1 MWNCCHKQTINCTH
15 ESTGENCSQIY
26 FLFSYKEKV
35 IIIYTVEKIVEKVL
49 YSNSTNFVEIKYL
62 NRVKKELKN
71 VKYNIYEPFIGA
83 TKIILYNKMP
93 NIKIYEIVSS
103 NDLRHQDILGTLY
116 SLNISD
122 EMFGDVVIWNN
133 RYFIIILSSI
143 DNYIKSN
150 LTSIKN
156 SKVDLIEKN
165 PYYLKDYKQEY
176 EEYIIIVPSIRVDVI
191 VSKII
196 NSSRSNALEKIKN
209 GDIYLNYELLT
220 KPTYMLKENDIFSI
234 RKYGKYKFLGEIN
247 KTKKGSLVI
256 KYLKYV

>member
-1 MWNCCHKQTINCTH
+1 M
-15 ESTGENCSQIY
+15 
-26 FLFSYKEKV
+26 

-71 VKYNIYEPFIGA
+71 VKYNIYEPFVGA
-83 TKIILYNKMP
+83 TKVILYNKMP
-93 NIKIYEIVSS
+93 NIKIYEIISS

-150 LTSIKN
+150 LTNIKN
-156 SKVDLIEKN
+156 SKVDLIERD

-176 EEYIIIVPSIRVDVI
+176 EECIIIVPSIRVDVI

-247 KTKKGSLVI
+247 RTKKGSLVI

>member
-1 MWNCCHKQTINCTH
+1 M
-15 ESTGENCSQIY
+15 
-26 FLFSYKEKV
+26 

-93 NIKIYEIVSS
+93 NIKIYEIISS

-156 SKVDLIEKN
+156 SKVDLIERN

-176 EEYIIIVPSIRVDVI
+176 EECIIIVPSIRVDVI

-234 RKYGKYKFLGEIN
+234 RKYGKYKFNGIIN
-247 KTKKGSLVI
+247 ETKKGNIIVNIS
-256 KYLKYV
+256 KYV

>member
-1 MWNCCHKQTINCTH
+1 M
-15 ESTGENCSQIY
+15 
-26 FLFSYKEKV
+26 

-71 VKYNIYEPFIGA
+71 VKYNIYEPFSGA
-83 TKIILYNKMP
+83 TKIILYNKTP
-93 NIKIYEIVSS
+93 NIKIYEIISS

-156 SKVDLIEKN
+156 SKVDLIERD

-176 EEYIIIVPSIRVDVI
+176 EECIIIVPSIRVDVI

-196 NSSRSNALEKIKN
+196 NSSRNNALEKIKN

-247 KTKKGSLVI
+247 RTKKGSLVI

>member
-1 MWNCCHKQTINCTH
+1 M
-15 ESTGENCSQIY
+15 
-26 FLFSYKEKV
+26 

-71 VKYNIYEPFIGA
+71 VKYNIYEPFSGA

-93 NIKIYEIVSS
+93 NIKIYEIISS

-133 RYFIIILSSI
+133 RYFIIILSCI

-150 LTSIKN
+150 LISIRN
-156 SKVDLIEKN
+156 SKVELIEKD

-176 EEYIIIVPSIRVDVI
+176 EECIIIVPSIRVDVI

-234 RKYGKYKFLGEIN
+234 RKYGKYKFNGIIN
-247 KTKKGSLVI
+247 ETKKGNIIVNIS
-256 KYLKYV
+256 KYV

>member
-1 MWNCCHKQTINCTH
+1 M
-15 ESTGENCSQIY
+15 
-26 FLFSYKEKV
+26 

-71 VKYNIYEPFIGA
+71 VKYNIYEPFVGA

-93 NIKIYEIVSS
+93 NIKIYEIISS

-156 SKVDLIEKN
+156 SKVDLIERD

-176 EEYIIIVPSIRVDVI
+176 EECMIIVPSIRVDVI

-247 KTKKGSLVI
+247 RTKKGSLVI
-256 KYLKYV
+256 NYLKYV

>member
-1 MWNCCHKQTINCTH
+1 M
-15 ESTGENCSQIY
+15 
-26 FLFSYKEKV
+26 

-71 VKYNIYEPFIGA
+71 IKYNIYEPFIGA
-83 TKIILYNKMP
+83 TKVILYNKIP
-93 NIKIYEIVSS
+93 NIIIYEIVSS

-156 SKVDLIEKN
+156 SKVDLIERD

-176 EEYIIIVPSIRVDVI
+176 EECIIIVPSIRVDVI

-247 KTKKGSLVI
+247 RTKKGSLVV

>member
-1 MWNCCHKQTINCTH
+1 M
-15 ESTGENCSQIY
+15 
-26 FLFSYKEKV
+26 

-247 KTKKGSLVI
+247 KTKKESLVI

>member
-1 MWNCCHKQTINCTH
+1 M
-15 ESTGENCSQIY
+15 
-26 FLFSYKEKV
+26 

-71 VKYNIYEPFIGA
+71 VKYNIYEPFSGA

-93 NIKIYEIVSS
+93 NIKIYEIISN

-150 LTSIKN
+150 LTSIRN
-156 SKVDLIEKN
+156 SKVDLIEKD
-165 PYYLKDYKQEY
+165 PYYLRDYKQEY
-176 EEYIIIVPSIRVDVI
+176 EECIIIVPSIRVDVI

-247 KTKKGSLVI
+247 RT
-256 KYLKYV
+256 

>member
-1 MWNCCHKQTINCTH
+1 M
-15 ESTGENCSQIY
+15 
-26 FLFSYKEKV
+26 

-116 SLNISD
+116 SFNISD

-133 RYFIIILSSI
+133 RYFIIILSCI

-150 LTSIKN
+150 LMSIRN
-156 SKVDLIEKN
+156 SKVELIEKD

-176 EEYIIIVPSIRVDVI
+176 EECIIIVPSIRVDVI

>member
-1 MWNCCHKQTINCTH
+1 MPFFDI
-15 ESTGENCSQIY
+15 II
-26 FLFSYKEKV
+26 LVRV

-71 VKYNIYEPFIGA
+71 IKYNIYEPFNGA

-156 SKVDLIEKN
+156 SKVDLIEKD
-165 PYYLKDYKQEY
+165 PYYLKNYKQEY
-176 EEYIIIVPSIRVDVI
+176 EEFNIIVPSVRVDVI

-234 RKYGKYKFLGEIN
+234 RKYGKYKFNGIIN
-247 KTKKGSLVI
+247 ETKKGNIIVNIS
-256 KYLKYV
+256 KYV

>member
-1 MWNCCHKQTINCTH
+1 M
-15 ESTGENCSQIY
+15 
-26 FLFSYKEKV
+26 

-71 VKYNIYEPFIGA
+71 VKYNIYEPFVGA
-83 TKIILYNKMP
+83 TKVILYNKMP
-93 NIKIYEIVSS
+93 NIKIYEIISS

-150 LTSIKN
+150 LISIRN
-156 SKVDLIEKN
+156 SKVELIEKD

-176 EEYIIIVPSIRVDVI
+176 EECIIIVPSIRVDVI

-196 NSSRSNALEKIKN
+196 NSSRNNALEKIKN

-234 RKYGKYKFLGEIN
+234 RKYGKYKFNGIIN
-247 KTKKGSLVI
+247 ETKKGNIIVNIS
-256 KYLKYV
+256 KYV

>member
-1 MWNCCHKQTINCTH
+1 MPFFDI
-15 ESTGENCSQIY
+15 II
-26 FLFSYKEKV
+26 LVRV

-71 VKYNIYEPFIGA
+71 IKYNIYEPFNGA

-150 LTSIKN
+150 LISIRN
-156 SKVDLIEKN
+156 SKVDLIEKD
-165 PYYLKDYKQEY
+165 PYYLKNYKQEY
-176 EEYIIIVPSIRVDVI
+176 EEFNIIVPSVRVDVI

-234 RKYGKYKFLGEIN
+234 RKYGKYKFNGIIN
-247 KTKKGSLVI
+247 ETKKGNIIVNIS
-256 KYLKYV
+256 KYV

>member
-1 MWNCCHKQTINCTH
+1 M
-15 ESTGENCSQIY
+15 
-26 FLFSYKEKV
+26 

-71 VKYNIYEPFIGA
+71 IKYNIYEPFNGA

-156 SKVDLIEKN
+156 SKVDLIEKD

-176 EEYIIIVPSIRVDVI
+176 EEFNIIVPSIRVDVI

-247 KTKKGSLVI
+247 RTKKGSLVV

>member
-1 MWNCCHKQTINCTH
+1 M
-15 ESTGENCSQIY
+15 
-26 FLFSYKEKV
+26 

-71 VKYNIYEPFIGA
+71 VKYNIYEPFVGA
-83 TKIILYNKMP
+83 TKVILYNKMP
-93 NIKIYEIVSS
+93 NIKIYEIISS
-103 NDLRHQDILGTLY
+103 NDLRHQGILGTLY

-156 SKVDLIEKN
+156 SKVDLIEKDT
-165 PYYLKDYKQEY
+165 YYLKDYKQEY
-176 EEYIIIVPSIRVDVI
+176 EEFNIIVPSIRVDVI

-234 RKYGKYKFLGEIN
+234 RKYGKYKFNGIIN
-247 KTKKGSLVI
+247 ETKKGNIIVNIS
-256 KYLKYV
+256 KYV

>member
-1 MWNCCHKQTINCTH
+1 M
-15 ESTGENCSQIY
+15 
-26 FLFSYKEKV
+26 

-62 NRVKKELKN
+62 NRVKEELKN

-150 LTSIKN
+150 LTSIRN
-156 SKVDLIEKN
+156 SKVDLIEKD
-165 PYYLKDYKQEY
+165 PYYLRDYKQEY
-176 EEYIIIVPSIRVDVI
+176 EECIIIVPSIRVDVI

-220 KPTYMLKENDIFSI
+220 KPTYMLKKNDIFSI

>member
-1 MWNCCHKQTINCTH
+1 M
-15 ESTGENCSQIY
+15 
-26 FLFSYKEKV
+26 
-35 IIIYTVEKIVEKVL
+35 IIIYTLEKIVEKVL

-71 VKYNIYEPFIGA
+71 VKYNIYEPFSGA
-83 TKIILYNKMP
+83 TKVILYNKMP

-150 LTSIKN
+150 LMSIRN
-156 SKVDLIEKN
+156 SKVDLIERD

-176 EEYIIIVPSIRVDVI
+176 EECIIIVPSIRVDVI

-247 KTKKGSLVI
+247 RTKKGSLVI

>member
-1 MWNCCHKQTINCTH
+1 M
-15 ESTGENCSQIY
+15 
-26 FLFSYKEKV
+26 

-116 SLNISD
+116 SFNISD

-156 SKVDLIEKN
+156 SKVDLIEKD
-165 PYYLKDYKQEY
+165 PYYLKNYKQEY
-176 EEYIIIVPSIRVDVI
+176 EEFNIIVPSIRVDVI

>member
-1 MWNCCHKQTINCTH
+1 M
-15 ESTGENCSQIY
+15 
-26 FLFSYKEKV
+26 

-71 VKYNIYEPFIGA
+71 VKYNIYEPFVGA

-93 NIKIYEIVSS
+93 NIKIYEIISS

-156 SKVDLIEKN
+156 SKVDLIERD

-176 EEYIIIVPSIRVDVI
+176 EECMIIVPSIRVDVI

-247 KTKKGSLVI
+247 RTKKGSLVV

>member
-1 MWNCCHKQTINCTH
+1 M
-15 ESTGENCSQIY
+15 
-26 FLFSYKEKV
+26 

-71 VKYNIYEPFIGA
+71 VKYNIYEPFVGA

-93 NIKIYEIVSS
+93 NIKIYEIVSN

-156 SKVDLIEKN
+156 SKVDLIERD

-176 EEYIIIVPSIRVDVI
+176 EECIIIVPSIRVDVI

>member
-1 MWNCCHKQTINCTH
+1 M
-15 ESTGENCSQIY
+15 
-26 FLFSYKEKV
+26 

-156 SKVDLIEKN
+156 SKVDLIERN

-176 EEYIIIVPSIRVDVI
+176 EECIIIVPSIRVDVI

>member
-1 MWNCCHKQTINCTH
+1 M
-15 ESTGENCSQIY
+15 
-26 FLFSYKEKV
+26 

-93 NIKIYEIVSS
+93 NIKIYEIISS

-156 SKVDLIEKN
+156 SKVDLIERD

-176 EEYIIIVPSIRVDVI
+176 EECIIIVPSIRVDVI

>member
-1 MWNCCHKQTINCTH
+1 M
-15 ESTGENCSQIY
+15 
-26 FLFSYKEKV
+26 

-150 LTSIKN
+150 LTSIRN
-156 SKVDLIEKN
+156 SKVDLIEKD
-165 PYYLKDYKQEY
+165 PYYLRDYKQEY
-176 EEYIIIVPSIRVDVI
+176 EECIIIVPSIRVDVI

-220 KPTYMLKENDIFSI
+220 KPIYMLKENDIFSI
-234 RKYGKYKFLGEIN
+234 RKYGKYKFNGIIN
-247 KTKKGSLVI
+247 ETKKGNIIVNIS
-256 KYLKYV
+256 KYV

>member
-1 MWNCCHKQTINCTH
+1 M
-15 ESTGENCSQIY
+15 
-26 FLFSYKEKV
+26 

-150 LTSIKN
+150 LTSIRN
-156 SKVDLIEKN
+156 SKVDLIEKD
-165 PYYLKDYKQEY
+165 PYYLRDYKQEY
-176 EEYIIIVPSIRVDVI
+176 EECIIIVPSIRVDVI

-247 KTKKGSLVI
+247 RTKKGSLVI

>member
-1 MWNCCHKQTINCTH
+1 M
-15 ESTGENCSQIY
+15 
-26 FLFSYKEKV
+26 
-35 IIIYTVEKIVEKVL
+35 IIIYTVEKIIEKVL

-71 VKYNIYEPFIGA
+71 VKYNIYEPFVGA

-93 NIKIYEIVSS
+93 NIKIYEIISS

-156 SKVDLIEKN
+156 SKVDLIERD

-176 EEYIIIVPSIRVDVI
+176 EECIIIVPSIRVDVI

-247 KTKKGSLVI
+247 RTKKGSLVI

>member
-1 MWNCCHKQTINCTH
+1 M
-15 ESTGENCSQIY
+15 
-26 FLFSYKEKV
+26 

-71 VKYNIYEPFIGA
+71 IKYNIYEPFIGA

-93 NIKIYEIVSS
+93 NIKIYEIISS

-150 LTSIKN
+150 LTSIRN
-156 SKVDLIEKN
+156 SKVELIEKE

-176 EEYIIIVPSIRVDVI
+176 EECIIIVPSIRVDVI

-234 RKYGKYKFLGEIN
+234 KKYGKYKFLGEIN

>member
-1 MWNCCHKQTINCTH
+1 M
-15 ESTGENCSQIY
+15 
-26 FLFSYKEKV
+26 

-71 VKYNIYEPFIGA
+71 VKYNIYEPFSGA

-93 NIKIYEIVSS
+93 NIKIYEIISN

-150 LTSIKN
+150 LISIRN
-156 SKVDLIEKN
+156 SKVDLIEKD
-165 PYYLKDYKQEY
+165 PYYLKNYKQEY
-176 EEYIIIVPSIRVDVI
+176 EEFNIIVPSIRVDVI

-234 RKYGKYKFLGEIN
+234 RKYGKYKFNGIIN
-247 KTKKGSLVI
+247 ETKKGNIIVNIS
-256 KYLKYV
+256 KYV

>member
-1 MWNCCHKQTINCTH
+1 M
-15 ESTGENCSQIY
+15 
-26 FLFSYKEKV
+26 

-83 TKIILYNKMP
+83 TKVILYNKMP

-156 SKVDLIEKN
+156 SKVDLIERN

-176 EEYIIIVPSIRVDVI
+176 EECIIIVPSIRVDVI

-209 GDIYLNYELLT
+209 DDIYLNYELLT

>member
-1 MWNCCHKQTINCTH
+1 M
-15 ESTGENCSQIY
+15 
-26 FLFSYKEKV
+26 

-71 VKYNIYEPFIGA
+71 VKYNIYEPFSGA
-83 TKIILYNKMP
+83 TKIILYNKIP
-93 NIKIYEIVSS
+93 NIKIYEIISN

-156 SKVDLIEKN
+156 SKVDLIEKD
-165 PYYLKDYKQEY
+165 PHYLKNYKQEY
-176 EEYIIIVPSIRVDVI
+176 EEFNIIVPSVRVDVI

>member
-1 MWNCCHKQTINCTH
+1 M
-15 ESTGENCSQIY
+15 
-26 FLFSYKEKV
+26 

-71 VKYNIYEPFIGA
+71 IKYNIYEPFIGA
-83 TKIILYNKMP
+83 TKVILYNKMP
-93 NIKIYEIVSS
+93 NIKIYEIISS

-150 LTSIKN
+150 LISIRN
-156 SKVDLIEKN
+156 SKVDLIEKD
-165 PYYLKDYKQEY
+165 PYYLKNYKQEY
-176 EEYIIIVPSIRVDVI
+176 EEFNIIVPSIRVDVI

-234 RKYGKYKFLGEIN
+234 RKYGKYKFNGIIN
-247 KTKKGSLVI
+247 ETKKGNIIVNIS
-256 KYLKYV
+256 KYV

>member
-1 MWNCCHKQTINCTH
+1 M
-15 ESTGENCSQIY
+15 
-26 FLFSYKEKV
+26 

-62 NRVKKELKN
+62 NRLKKELKN
-71 VKYNIYEPFIGA
+71 IKYNIYEPFIGA
-83 TKIILYNKMP
+83 TKVILYNKMP

-156 SKVDLIEKN
+156 SKVDLIEKD
-165 PYYLKDYKQEY
+165 PDYLKDYKQEY
-176 EEYIIIVPSIRVDVI
+176 EEFNIIVPSIRVDVI

-234 RKYGKYKFLGEIN
+234 RKYGKYKFNGIIN
-247 KTKKGSLVI
+247 ETKKGNIIVNIS
-256 KYLKYV
+256 KYV

>member
-1 MWNCCHKQTINCTH
+1 M
-15 ESTGENCSQIY
+15 
-26 FLFSYKEKV
+26 

-133 RYFIIILSSI
+133 RYFIIILSCI

-150 LTSIKN
+150 LMSIRN
-156 SKVDLIEKN
+156 SKVELIEKD

-176 EEYIIIVPSIRVDVI
+176 EECIIIVPSIRVDVI

>member
-1 MWNCCHKQTINCTH
+1 M
-15 ESTGENCSQIY
+15 
-26 FLFSYKEKV
+26 

-49 YSNSTNFVEIKYL
+49 YSNSTNFVEIRYL
-62 NRVKKELKN
+62 NRVKKELKK
-71 VKYNIYEPFIGA
+71 VKYNIYEPFSDA
-83 TKIILYNKMP
+83 TKVILYNKMP

-150 LTSIKN
+150 LISIRN
-156 SKVDLIEKN
+156 SKVELIEKN
-165 PYYLKDYKQEY
+165 PHYLKNYKQEY
-176 EEYIIIVPSIRVDVI
+176 EEFNIIVPSIRVDVV

-234 RKYGKYKFLGEIN
+234 RKYGKYKFNGIIN
-247 KTKKGSLVI
+247 ETKKGNIIVNIS
-256 KYLKYV
+256 KYV

>member
-1 MWNCCHKQTINCTH
+1 M
-15 ESTGENCSQIY
+15 
-26 FLFSYKEKV
+26 

-62 NRVKKELKN
+62 NRLKKELKN
-71 VKYNIYEPFIGA
+71 IKYNIYEPFSGA
-83 TKIILYNKMP
+83 TKVILYNKMP
-93 NIKIYEIVSS
+93 NIKIYEIISS

-150 LTSIKN
+150 LISIRN
-156 SKVDLIEKN
+156 SKVELIEKD

-176 EEYIIIVPSIRVDVI
+176 EECIIIVPSIRVDVI

-209 GDIYLNYELLT
+209 GVIYLNYELLT

-234 RKYGKYKFLGEIN
+234 RKYGKYKFNGIIN
-247 KTKKGSLVI
+247 ETKKGNIIVNIS
-256 KYLKYV
+256 KYV

>member
-1 MWNCCHKQTINCTH
+1 M
-15 ESTGENCSQIY
+15 
-26 FLFSYKEKV
+26 

-71 VKYNIYEPFIGA
+71 VKYNIYEPFVGA
-83 TKIILYNKMP
+83 TKVILYNKMP
-93 NIKIYEIVSS
+93 NIKIYEIISS

-156 SKVDLIEKN
+156 SKVDLIEKD

-176 EEYIIIVPSIRVDVI
+176 EECIIIVPSIRVDVI

-247 KTKKGSLVI
+247 RTKKGSLVI

>member
-1 MWNCCHKQTINCTH
+1 M
-15 ESTGENCSQIY
+15 
-26 FLFSYKEKV
+26 

-71 VKYNIYEPFIGA
+71 VKYNIYEPFSGA

-93 NIKIYEIVSS
+93 NIKIYEIISN

-156 SKVDLIEKN
+156 SKVDLIERD

-176 EEYIIIVPSIRVDVI
+176 EECIIIVPSIRVDVI

-247 KTKKGSLVI
+247 RTKKGSLVV

>member
-1 MWNCCHKQTINCTH
+1 M
-15 ESTGENCSQIY
+15 
-26 FLFSYKEKV
+26 

-156 SKVDLIEKN
+156 SKVDLIEKD

-176 EEYIIIVPSIRVDVI
+176 EECIIIVPSIRVDVI

-196 NSSRSNALEKIKN
+196 NSSRNNALEKIKN

-234 RKYGKYKFLGEIN
+234 RKYGKYKFNGIIN
-247 KTKKGSLVI
+247 ETKKGNIIVNIS
-256 KYLKYV
+256 KYV

>member
-1 MWNCCHKQTINCTH
+1 M
-15 ESTGENCSQIY
+15 
-26 FLFSYKEKV
+26 

-83 TKIILYNKMP
+83 TKVILYNKMP

-156 SKVDLIEKN
+156 SKVDLIEKD

-176 EEYIIIVPSIRVDVI
+176 EEFNIIVPSIRVDVI

-234 RKYGKYKFLGEIN
+234 RKYGKYKFNGIIN
-247 KTKKGSLVI
+247 ETKKGNIIVNIS
-256 KYLKYV
+256 KYV

>member
-1 MWNCCHKQTINCTH
+1 M
-15 ESTGENCSQIY
+15 
-26 FLFSYKEKV
+26 

-71 VKYNIYEPFIGA
+71 VKYNIYEPFVGA
-83 TKIILYNKMP
+83 TKVILYNKMP
-93 NIKIYEIVSS
+93 NIKIYEIISS

-150 LTSIKN
+150 LMSIRN
-156 SKVDLIEKN
+156 SKVDLIERD
-165 PYYLKDYKQEY
+165 PYYLRNYKQEY
-176 EEYIIIVPSIRVDVI
+176 EECFIIVPSIRVDVI

>member
-1 MWNCCHKQTINCTH
+1 M
-15 ESTGENCSQIY
+15 
-26 FLFSYKEKV
+26 

-83 TKIILYNKMP
+83 TKVILYNKMP

-150 LTSIKN
+150 LASIRN
-156 SKVDLIEKN
+156 SKVDLIEKD

-176 EEYIIIVPSIRVDVI
+176 EECIIIVPSIRVDVI

-196 NSSRSNALEKIKN
+196 NSSRSSALEKIKN

>member
-1 MWNCCHKQTINCTH
+1 M
-15 ESTGENCSQIY
+15 
-26 FLFSYKEKV
+26 

-71 VKYNIYEPFIGA
+71 IKYNIYEPFIGA
-83 TKIILYNKMP
+83 TKVILYNKMP

-133 RYFIIILSSI
+133 RYFFIILSSI

-150 LTSIKN
+150 LISIRN
-156 SKVDLIEKN
+156 SKVDLIEKD
-165 PYYLKDYKQEY
+165 PYYLKNYKQEY
-176 EEYIIIVPSIRVDVI
+176 EEFNIIVPSIRVDVI

-234 RKYGKYKFLGEIN
+234 RKYGKYKFNGIIN
-247 KTKKGSLVI
+247 ETKKGNIIVNIS
-256 KYLKYV
+256 KYV